1 MFHCST
7 HRCSCRKCIPSRF
20 TQTPAWLNMQAPGE
34 HGGTHAEGYR
44 PFVAV
49 DSNMLPQSGPPWVPG
64 SWASQMLDCRSHLV
78 WNLILLQTA
87 PPGPLCTLRESS
99 AGITCHSRS
108 FSMGSDELGVNE
120 SSPVIFYY
128 WCTDVCV
135 SGGWWVKGCW
145 MVGGVAVE
153 WGARKYLFLISLCTI
168 HTRVNRSISVNC
180 LNVIFVIC
188 TATKKRLIYIPDHNA
203 EKHLIW

>member
-34 HGGTHAEGYR
+34 HGGTHTEGYL

-87 PPGPLCTLRESS
+87 SPRPSLHTAWVLCRHNLSQPILLNGLWW
-99 AGITCHSRS
+99 AGCKWVLPCH
-108 FSMGSDELGVNE
+108 FLLLMHG
-120 SSPVIFYY
+120 
-128 WCTDVCV
+128 CVCE
-135 SGGWWVKGCW
+135 WW
-145 MVGGVAVE
+145 MVSEGALDGWRSCSGVGGSE
-153 WGARKYLFLISLCTI
+153 I
-168 HTRVNRSISVNC
+168 SISHQPMYY
-180 LNVIFVIC
+180 
-188 TATKKRLIYIPDHNA
+188 TH
-203 EKHLIW
+203 EG